1 MVVVDD
7 DACCG
12 QQTANAP
19 YNSTR
24 RAPTQQMQK
33 HCVYMLSSSTLN
45 QQRLYLYCTDMLFI
59 KTDCVHFETCC
70 SQLTQCLESI

>member
-7 DACCG
+7 DGCCG

-33 HCVYMLSSSTLN
+33 HCVYMLSSATVN
-45 QQRLYLYCTDMLFI
+45 QQLYMFVLYRHA
-59 KTDCVHFETCC
+59 VY
-70 SQLTQCLESI
+70 QN